1 MAASGLEPRDA
12 GKQLGDIQEWWSH
25 LLFLRGQKKKDR
37 EDVGSAAPIP
47 PPHPR
52 FHFEHV

>member
-25 LLFLRGQKKKDR
+25 LLFLREKKKNR
-37 EDVGSAAPIP
+37 EDAGSAAPIP
-47 PPHPR
+47 SPHPR